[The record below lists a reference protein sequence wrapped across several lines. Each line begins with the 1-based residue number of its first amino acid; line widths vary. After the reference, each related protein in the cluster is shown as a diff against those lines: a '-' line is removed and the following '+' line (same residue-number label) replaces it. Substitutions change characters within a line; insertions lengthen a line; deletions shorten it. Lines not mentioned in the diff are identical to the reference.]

1 LTAGILL
8 GVGMGGFV
16 DGIVF
21 HQLLQVHS
29 MLSARLPRTSLTNLE
44 VNMFWDGV
52 FHAFTW
58 ATTALGIV
66 LLWRA
71 TGRPE
76 VPRSAGALVG
86 SLALGWGMFNLI
98 EGVINHHLLHLHHV
112 TEGENHLVWD
122 LAFLASGVAL
132 IAIGIVTIRWSLRRP
147 ARGNGTGFA
156 NSER

>member
-1 LTAGILL
+1 MNTSPNRRPLIGAGVLL

-29 MLSARLPRTSLTNLE
+29 MLSARVTRTSVTGLE

-58 ATTALGIV
+58 GMTALGFA

-71 TGRPE
+71 FGQPE
-76 VPRSAGALVG
+76 VPHSTRTLVG
-86 SLALGWGMFNLI
+86 SLALGWGVFNLV
-98 EGVINHHLLHLHHV
+98 EGLINHHLLHLHHV

-122 LAFLASGVAL
+122 LAFLASGVGLMILGLLL
-132 IAIGIVTIRWSLRRP
+132 IRSGRADGRR
-147 ARGNGTGFA
+147 
-156 NSER
+156 

>member
-1 LTAGILL
+1 MDGKTTRPLVTAGVLL

-21 HQLLQVHS
+21 NQLLQVHS
-29 MLSARLPRTSLTNLE
+29 MLSARMPRTSVVNLE

-58 ATTALGIV
+58 LTTAGGLT

-71 TGRPE
+71 VRRDDVLLSTRT
-76 VPRSAGALVG
+76 LVG
-86 SLALGWGMFNLI
+86 AMALGWGLFNLV

-112 TEGENHLVWD
+112 TEGANHIVWD

-132 IAIGIVTIRWSLRRP
+132 IAGGIAAV
-147 ARGNGTGFA
+147 RGP
-156 NSER
+156 RK